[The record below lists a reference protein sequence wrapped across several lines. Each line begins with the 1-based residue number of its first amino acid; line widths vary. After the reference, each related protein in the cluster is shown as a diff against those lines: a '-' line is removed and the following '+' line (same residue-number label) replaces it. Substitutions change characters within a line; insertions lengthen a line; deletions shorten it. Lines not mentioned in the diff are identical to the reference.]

1 MYVLRAIF
9 GLLALQLAHGSVI
22 RNPGELAA
30 SLYDAT
36 GNVIVLSSE
45 SIYEST
51 FDQAHA
57 SIIEFYNSFCG
68 YCRNFAPIY
77 KRFADDIHGYRDV
90 IRVGALDC
98 ADDANNGVCR
108 EMEVMKYPTL
118 RYFPPFYRNDSKN
131 LGIEIEHSS
140 TEVSELQLYGLMEN
154 STSIPSEWPNLTPI
168 AANGRADFFQ
178 SIPPHVDYVFVVN
191 EPSQQSYTA
200 QKVALDLHRV
210 KEIQVRRI
218 AAPENAADLG
228 LDTVPAVYVAQC
240 KWRTIDL
247 LSHGKQLNRT
257 NVRHAIEEYLRSKGV
272 RVGHADDPIAEPDRS
287 AVGETPLAKGLAG
300 GQEHELSERDRA
312 IIEHVKASRATVF
325 QADLETA
332 LRFSI
337 MHELTKYN
345 SMSADQINALQRY
358 VSVLSK

>member
-1 MYVLRAIF
+1 MNVLRAIF
-9 GLLALQLAHGSVI
+9 GLLALRLAHGSVI
-22 RNPGELAA
+22 RNPGEPAA
-30 SLYDAT
+30 SLYNAND
-36 GNVIVLSSE
+36 NVITLTSDT
-45 SIYEST
+45 IYEST
-51 FDQAHA
+51 FDQPHA

-90 IRVGALDC
+90 IRVGAIDC

-118 RYFPPFYRNDSKN
+118 RYFPPFYRNDSRN
-131 LGIEIEHSS
+131 LGIEIRHSS

-191 EPSQQSYTA
+191 EPDQQSYTA

-218 AAPENAADLG
+218 GAPENAADLG
-228 LDTVPAVYVAQC
+228 LETAPAVYVAQC
-240 KWRTIDL
+240 KRRTIDL

-257 NVRHAIEEYLRSKGV
+257 NVRTAVEEYLRSKGV
-272 RVGHADDPIAEPDRS
+272 RVAGQMAEPDRS
-287 AVGETPLAKGLAG
+287 AVGETHLAKGLAV

-325 QADLETA
+325 QADLEMA

-358 VSVLSK
+358 VSVLNK